1 MFLPDFEY
9 PDFQYGF
16 RSSQS
21 TADLFTVLS
30 DRIARAFSRSGAT
43 RTVALDRIWH
53 AVLLHKLRSYGISGQ
68 TFGPIYSFL
77 SNRQLQVVLGGKSL
91 KEYPVNAGVP
101 QGSIISPTFSCYTL
115 MSFLMMLCVISY
127 LICLI
132 LLFILSMI
140 RHLWYQLK
148 LTSELQ
154 SDLQDT
160 EDMGRNWLVDFN
172 AGKIQLILFNRS
184 NNTGAID
191 VKIDRSVH
199 AEKTIF

>member
-1 MFLPDFEY
+1 
-9 PDFQYGF
+9 
-16 RSSQS
+16 
-21 TADLFTVLS
+21 
-30 DRIARAFSRSGAT
+30 
-43 RTVALDRIWH
+43 
-53 AVLLHKLRSYGISGQ
+53 
-68 TFGPIYSFL
+68 
-77 SNRQLQVVLGGKSL
+77 
-91 KEYPVNAGVP
+91 
-101 QGSIISPTFSCYTL
+101 
-115 MSFLMMLCVISY
+115 MLCVISY

-140 RHLWYQLK
+140 RHLWHQLK

-199 AEKTIF
+199 EEKTIF